1 MDNPN
6 AERELSPRSDLVLS
20 STLCLLSQCALGG
33 LCPGRAAM
41 VLQHLNLVAQS
52 ESQPPMLRS
61 TCRQLLDAW
70 HVAQGHLLQAQDT
83 DGADEGGL
91 PASRRPH

>member
-1 MDNPN
+1 MDDPTP
-6 AERELSPRSDLVLS
+6 ERELSPRSDLVLS

-33 LCPGRAAM
+33 LCPGRASM

-70 HVAQGHLLQAQDT
+70 HVAQGHLLQAQEPGLGT
-83 DGADEGGL
+83 DSGL
-91 PASRRPH
+91 KH